1 MGVAALRLSC
11 LATRDEARTREGRD
25 DAAGAGSGA
34 SCGGMAVVL
43 LAKTDSWPMFVVPP
57 PLGGEGDG
65 CRHPLPILSGHP
77 RGGRTREGKG
87 LE

>member
-34 SCGGMAVVL
+34 LCSGMAVVL

-65 CRHPLPILSGHP
+65 FRHPLPVLPVHSQ
-77 RGGRTREGKG
+77 
-87 LE
+87 